1 MKIPYLKKKPELKS
15 YHNVTWEDNY
25 SWIHQ
30 KNILEVL
37 RDKTKLDPEVKN
49 YLDEENSYANYHL
62 KDTENLQK
70 KLFDEIKGRIKLD
83 DESLPYKDHTYE
95 YWSKTTAVGNYSIK
109 LRKKI
114 DTDLVEE
121 IWNGDEEKKKLET
134 EYFGVGDLEVS
145 NNDKYLG
152 YSLDIK
158 GSEYYTIFIRDIKTN
173 EIITKE
179 ISETSGGITFS
190 LDDKYVFYSKLDQNH
205 RARKIYRHEIGNFNG
220 QDELIFEEK
229 SEAFTVSIGLSS
241 DEKYYFI
248 NTSDHNTSEQYYFG
262 VDEINIKPKLII
274 KREKGIIYSV
284 SSWDSKFFN
293 HTNKDAEDFK
303 IDVSDSLEKQN
314 WKTFIPPR
322 DEVLI
327 GGCTFLKNWI
337 IRSETSNALDKL
349 FVKNISSGVEEELIF
364 SNETV
369 YVPGIS
375 LIQKDRDTDNVYLGY
390 SSPKTPSRVYSYNL
404 STKTKKL
411 VKEQEIP
418 SGHNP
423 EDYIVER
430 VDYKSHDG
438 RLVPLTITRH
448 KKTKIDGSANLLLYG
463 YGSYGSS
470 MSPNFSSTRLSL
482 INRDIIWAT
491 AHIRGGM
498 EKGMKWWKEGK
509 LINKKNTFEDYIHAA
524 KYLIDNNYSSK
535 GKIIGMGGSAGGL
548 LMGAVVNQA
557 PELFLGIIMAVP
569 FVDSLTTNLDHS
581 LPLTVGEFDEF
592 GNAKDI
598 KEHFDYIFSYAPY
611 NNIKKMDYP
620 HILIT
625 TSLSANTLA
634 VTPEP
639 HENTIFL
646 LWSKLNGLN
655 FSTILSLAINVR
667 SSVFINSEKGKQNE
681 FLIDPLLKPFLG
693 SATFPSNL
701 SILLASI
708 TLNSFSEIFLS
719 ISCLSFTSFLFS
731 LAL

>member
-49 YLDEENSYANYHL
+49 YLDKENSYADYHL

-70 KLFDEIKGRIKLD
+70 KLFDEIKARIKLD

-95 YWSKTTAVGNYSIK
+95 YWSKTTAIGNYSIK

-152 YSLDIK
+152 YSLDTK

-179 ISETSGGITFS
+179 ITETSGGITFS
-190 LDDKYVFYSKLDQNH
+190 LDDRYVFYSKLDQNH
-205 RARKIYRHEIGNFNG
+205 RARKIYRHEIGNFNS

-262 VDEINIKPKLII
+262 VDEINTKPKLIM

-284 SSWDSKFFN
+284 SSWNSKFYN

-364 SNETV
+364 SNENV

-375 LIQKDRDTDNVYLGY
+375 LTQRNRDTDNVYLGY

-404 STKTKKL
+404 STKAKKL

-509 LINKKNTFEDYIHAA
+509 LTNKKNTFEDYIYAA
-524 KYLIDNNYSSK
+524 KYLIDKKYSSE

-548 LMGAVVNQA
+548 LMGAVVNKA
-557 PELFLGIIMAVP
+557 PELFLGIVMAVP

-581 LPLTVGEFDEF
+581 LPLTIGEFDEF
-592 GNAKDI
+592 GNAKAN
-598 KEHFDYIFSYAPY
+598 KEHFDYIFSYSPY
-611 NNIKKMDYP
+611 HNIKKMDYP
-620 HILIT
+620 HMLIT
-625 TSLSANTLA
+625 TSLSDNRVLFD
-634 VTPEP
+634 EP
-639 HENTIFL
+639 TKFTAKLRDFKTDNNL
-646 LWSKLNGLN
+646 L
-655 FSTILSLAINVR
+655 
-667 SSVFINSEKGKQNE
+667 
-681 FLIDPLLKPFLG
+681 LLKTEMDAGHSGKSGRDGAVEEIALDYAFALKI
-693 SATFPSNL
+693 SNK
-701 SILLASI
+701 I
-708 TLNSFSEIFLS
+708 
-719 ISCLSFTSFLFS
+719 
-731 LAL
+731 

>member
-49 YLDEENSYANYHL
+49 YLDKENSYADYHL

-70 KLFDEIKGRIKLD
+70 KLFDEIKARIKLD

-95 YWSKTTAVGNYSIK
+95 YWSKTTAIGNYSIK

-152 YSLDIK
+152 YSLDTK

-173 EIITKE
+173 KIITKE
-179 ISETSGGITFS
+179 ITETSGGITFS

-205 RARKIYRHEIGNFNG
+205 RARKIYRHEIGNFNS

-262 VDEINIKPKLII
+262 VDEINTKPKLIM

-284 SSWDSKFFN
+284 SSWDSKFYN

-364 SNETV
+364 SNENV

-375 LIQKDRDTDNVYLGY
+375 LTQRDRDTDNVYLGY

-509 LINKKNTFEDYIHAA
+509 LTNKKNTFEDYIHAA

-625 TSLSANTLA
+625 TSLSDNRVLFD
-634 VTPEP
+634 EP
-639 HENTIFL
+639 AKFTAKLREYKTDNNL
-646 LWSKLNGLN
+646 L
-655 FSTILSLAINVR
+655 
-667 SSVFINSEKGKQNE
+667 
-681 FLIDPLLKPFLG
+681 LLKTEMNAG
-693 SATFPSNL
+693 HGGKSGRDGA
-701 SILLASI
+701 IE
-708 TLNSFSEIFLS
+708 EIAIDYAF
-719 ISCLSFTSFLFS
+719 
-731 LAL
+731 ALKVAEKI